1 MKNKGQGA
9 FEYILMLAGVLLI
22 VVLII
27 LILQGN
33 MGGANTSLG
42 KSQNLLSNMTDTSFF
57 KLDNTAN
64 LRVTGFT
71 GNVVSGTTPCC
82 SNGAACGSGTVT
94 ACTPATV
101 VCPSHWFNNK
111 TGVCA

>member
-57 KLDNTAN
+57 KPDNTVN
-64 LRVTGFT
+64 LKVSAVTGQLT
-71 GNVVSGTTPCC
+71 GAAYPCC
-82 SNGAACGSGTVT
+82 SNGVTCGVVT

-101 VCPSHWFNNK
+101 VCPSHWFNNQ
-111 TGVCA
+111 TGLCS